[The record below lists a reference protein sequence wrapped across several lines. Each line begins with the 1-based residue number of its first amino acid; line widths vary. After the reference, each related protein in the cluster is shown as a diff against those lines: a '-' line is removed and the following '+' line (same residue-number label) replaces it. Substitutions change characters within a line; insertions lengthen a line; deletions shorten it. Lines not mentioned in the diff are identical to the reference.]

1 MTTFITIPHEPYNHN
16 APWSLS
22 SQFSMTPVITILHGP
37 CHHNAPLPLSSQCS
51 MPLSSKFSMTLV
63 VTMLHGACHH
73 NDQALVPE
81 FGVVSLPQLWTVSV
95 SDLGVLSGT

>member
-1 MTTFITIPHEPYNHN
+1 
-16 APWSLS
+16 
-22 SQFSMTPVITILHGP
+22 MTPVITILHGP
-37 CHHNAPLPLSSQCS
+37 CHHNAPLPLSSQ
-51 MPLSSKFSMTLV
+51 FSMTLV
-63 VTMLHGACHH
+63 ITMLHGTCHH